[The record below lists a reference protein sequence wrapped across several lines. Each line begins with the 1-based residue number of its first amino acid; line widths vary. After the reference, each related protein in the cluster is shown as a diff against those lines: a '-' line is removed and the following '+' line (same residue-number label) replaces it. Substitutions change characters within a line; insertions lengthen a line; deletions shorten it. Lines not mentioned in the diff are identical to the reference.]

1 MISALLQE
9 KAASFVLSA
18 ESITAVF
25 SLSDF
30 VSSHPPLILQVDGW
44 KQKGSKCHL
53 IEKLLEVFGI
63 YCLKLK
69 VAFRCYSVFLSYV
82 FSFLASSYKV
92 FVILIN

>member
-30 VSSHPPLILQVDGW
+30 VSSHPPLILQVDG
-44 KQKGSKCHL
+44 
-53 IEKLLEVFGI
+53 
-63 YCLKLK
+63 
-69 VAFRCYSVFLSYV
+69 
-82 FSFLASSYKV
+82 
-92 FVILIN
+92 